1 MREVGPEAFEL
12 GLLIAIETESCE
24 EEAHVFTFRHL
35 LLLEFVA
42 AKYVTI
48 LSMVGRDTVWPF
60 CPISFICVENFHRKN
75 LFLGLKCI
83 TQVTIKLCFL
93 ISIHTQLRR

>member
-12 GLLIAIETESCE
+12 GLLIAVETDPHE

-42 AKYVTI
+42 AKYVTT
-48 LSMVGRDTVWPF
+48 LSMVGRDTFWPF
-60 CPISFICVENFHRKN
+60 PLFH
-75 LFLGLKCI
+75 LYG
-83 TQVTIKLCFL
+83 V
-93 ISIHTQLRR
+93 